1 MDIKSLTVI
10 RTAIRNAKDIIEELA
25 CEDYP
30 NTPFEDPFEDKDL
43 SDMFYQLNS
52 MGMALT
58 EKIKSMEGR

>member
-10 RTAIRNAKDIIEELA
+10 RTAIRSAQDIIEELA

-30 NTPFEDPFEDKDL
+30 NTPFEDKDL
-43 SDMFYQLNS
+43 SDIFYQLNS

-58 EKIKSMEGR
+58 EKIKSMECR

>member
-10 RTAIRNAKDIIEELA
+10 RTAIRSAQDIIEEIA

-30 NTPFEDPFEDKDL
+30 HTPFKDKDL
-43 SDMFYQLNS
+43 SDIFYQLNS

-58 EKIKSMEGR
+58 EKIKSMECR

>member
-10 RTAIRNAKDIIEELA
+10 RTAIGSAQDIIEELA

-30 NTPFEDPFEDKDL
+30 HTPFEDKDL
-43 SDMFYQLNS
+43 RDTFYQLNS

-58 EKIKSMEGR
+58 EKIKSMECR

>member
-10 RTAIRNAKDIIEELA
+10 RTAIRSAKYIIEELA

-30 NTPFEDPFEDKDL
+30 YTPFEDKDL

-52 MGMALT
+52 MVMALT
-58 EKIKSMEGR
+58 EKIKSMECR

>member
-10 RTAIRNAKDIIEELA
+10 RTAIRSAQDIIEEIA

-30 NTPFEDPFEDKDL
+30 HTPFEDKDL

-52 MGMALT
+52 MAMALT
-58 EKIKSMEGR
+58 EKIESMECR